1 MKISKYSYLI
11 AIVLAVLAGVAVY
24 AYQSTA
30 DSRALAGKQPVTV
43 LMAKADIPAGVK
55 LQDALAQGALKLE
68 NFPAGTVPAEALGN
82 VDSTNGQLVVN
93 HAIAAGQLVLS
104 TELGDTAAATTQIQ
118 VPNGMVAVSVN
129 ADDPSR
135 VANFLVPGSK
145 VVLYWTAGDNKLSH
159 VLFPSADVLAVGAVS
174 TASTNTGQSGSA
186 NLITLSLPPTD
197 AQRLVLATRTGSL
210 YFGLLSDSTVISSG
224 SSITP
229 DKLLGN

>member
-24 AYQSTA
+24 AYQSSA

-186 NLITLSLPPTD
+186 NLITLSLPPAD

-210 YFGLLSDSTVISSG
+210 YFGLLSDTTVISSG

>member
-11 AIVLAVLAGVAVY
+11 AIVLAVLAGFAVY
-24 AYQSTA
+24 AYQSSA

-55 LQDALAQGALKLE
+55 LQDALTQGALKLE

-93 HAIAAGQLVLS
+93 HAISAGQLVLS
-104 TELGDTAAATTQIQ
+104 TELGDSAAATTQIQ
-118 VPNGMVAVSVN
+118 VPDGMVAVSVN

-174 TASTNTGQSGSA
+174 TASNNTGQAGSA

-210 YFGLLSDSTVISSG
+210 YFGLLSGSTVISCN